1 LEVVFV
7 DAIEQAEFAEFAEL
21 DAEELSDEY
30 FTLEK
35 YQLDPG
41 PRENRIFF
49 MGVDYDEDDHCS
61 ILPVEASVGRDKV
74 LKRTNFFDL
83 GPLDAGM
90 FKIRRIK

>member
-1 LEVVFV
+1 
-7 DAIEQAEFAEFAEL
+7 
-21 DAEELSDEY
+21 
-30 FTLEK
+30 
-35 YQLDPG
+35 
-41 PRENRIFF
+41 

-90 FKIRRIK
+90 LKIRRIK